1 MRLIGVV
8 CRPKEVPTQRVSGS
22 ALVPFLEMFSTSARK
37 EGVTVM
43 HVGLYGAEGRKVLE
57 LMLYGLIA
65 MLLVALIG

>member
-1 MRLIGVV
+1 
-8 CRPKEVPTQRVSGS
+8 
-22 ALVPFLEMFSTSARK
+22 
-37 EGVTVM
+37 M